1 MVTKKIALLGCI
13 LCCATSLL
21 LAQTVEK
28 LSASFT
34 FPLTLTSA
42 GGKVVAAAPL
52 SFFHVASKAQKGKI
66 MLQWTVSSSAASG
79 TINIYSLSGALVKK
93 VVLTS
98 NHGTMLCDLQKAAPG
113 IYMATISYGA
123 YKQNLKLALYR

>member
-1 MVTKKIALLGCI
+1 
-13 LCCATSLL
+13 
-21 LAQTVEK
+21 
-28 LSASFT
+28 
-34 FPLTLTSA
+34 
-42 GGKVVAAAPL
+42 L

>member
-1 MVTKKIALLGCI
+1 MVTRKIALLSCI

-34 FPLTLTSA
+34 FPLTLTTF
-42 GGKVVAAAPL
+42 GGKATSPMPV
-52 SFFHVASKAQKGKI
+52 SFFHVASKVQKGK
-66 MLQWTVSSSAASG
+66 MMFQWTVSSSAPSG
-79 TINIYSLSGALVKK
+79 TISIYSLSGALVKK
-93 VVLTS
+93 VTLTS

-113 IYMATISYGA
+113 IYLASISYGS
-123 YKQNLKLALYR
+123 YHQNLKLALHR